1 MVDKVRFTF
10 DIALQETMTSETI
23 VYLTESLHSF
33 IDHGIIDC
41 EEDEEIVIDQDYL
54 SDLIHGI
61 ELLRKAHKKYGRDD
75 CGLVKYPFVE
85 A

>member
-23 VYLTESLHSF
+23 VNLTESLHSF

-61 ELLRKAHKKYGRDD
+61 EVLRKAYKKYGRDD

-85 A
+85 T